1 MCKFQRI
8 EEIFMAQRLAT
19 EYVKARL
26 QLTEEEMS
34 RFVRFFGDQHI
45 RLQVRVLD
53 GGNQELV
60 LEDDAGKEEIR
71 LTFERQ
77 DDLYVGQLS
86 CRLVYPKLTNAMRK
100 AVSMFKGDAVVNRI
114 YPNYTMI
121 YYYVHGAVHKIIE
134 SSKGKTRVVFEWK
147 DTLGQLEKQF
157 VSLAVEQEIANTQ
170 NAINELLDLRNQAK
184 HAEEIAA
191 IDERLKQHTRMLFV
205 LEA

>member
-1 MCKFQRI
+1 
-8 EEIFMAQRLAT
+8 MAQRLAT
-19 EYVKARL
+19 EYVKASL

-34 RFVRFFGDQHI
+34 RFVRFFGEQHV
-45 RLQVRVLD
+45 RLHVRVLD

-60 LEDDAGKEEIR
+60 LEDDTGKEEIR

-77 DDLYVGQLS
+77 HGLYVCVLS
-86 CRLVYPKLTNAMRK
+86 CRLVHPKLTNALRK
-100 AVSMFKGDAVVNRI
+100 AVSMFKGDAIVNRI

-121 YYYVHGAVHKIIE
+121 YHYVKGAVHKIME
-134 SSKGKTRVVFEWK
+134 NSGGETRLVFEWK

-157 VSLAVEQEIANTQ
+157 NNRTVEREIERAQ

-184 HAEEIAA
+184 HAAEIQA
-191 IDERLKQHTRMLFV
+191 IDERLKQHTHTLFV

>member
-1 MCKFQRI
+1 
-8 EEIFMAQRLAT
+8 MAQRLAT

-34 RFVRFFGDQHI
+34 KFVRFFGDQQV

-77 DDLYVGQLS
+77 DNLYVSVLS

-114 YPNYTMI
+114 YLNYTMI
-121 YYYVHGAVHKIIE
+121 YYYVRGAVHKIVE
-134 SSKGKTRVVFEWK
+134 SSKGQHRIVFEWK
-147 DTLGQLEKQF
+147 DTVGQLERRF
-157 VSLAVEQEIANTQ
+157 VSQAVEREIATIQ

-184 HAEEIAA
+184 QAHEIAG
-191 IDERLKQHTRMLFV
+191 IDERLRELTRMLFV